1 MNFTKVI
8 NVMRL
13 MLLSEFVILTVT
25 FSGVFLFVSY
35 AALLWTDKII
45 PPEML
50 TTTQVLV
57 AGAIAAVV
65 AKTQQHSPENRVK
78 QSAIDYALMGVAVVQ
93 VILSINYVFL
103 IWVQRSIPGEFAP
116 AIGSLA
122 ITILTLT
129 NFRGSSSNNSGSEG

>member
-1 MNFTKVI
+1 MKSI
-8 NVMRL
+8 
-13 MLLSEFVILTVT
+13 LLPEFVILTVT

-35 AALLWTDKII
+35 AALLWTDKTI

-57 AGAIAAVV
+57 AGAVAAVV
-65 AKTQQHSPENRVK
+65 AKTRQNPSVQRVR

-103 IWVQRSIPGEFAP
+103 IWVQRTIPGEFAP

-129 NFRGSSSNNSGSEG
+129 NFRGSNSNSSGSGG